1 MRLKKSKCKFLMTE
15 IEYLGHRITKEGLKP
30 TQLKV
35 RAIAQAPMPKNVFEL
50 KAF

>member
-1 MRLKKSKCKFLMTE
+1 MRLKKSKYKFLMTE

-35 RAIAQAPMPKNVFEL
+35 QAIAQAPMPKNVFEL
-50 KAF
+50 KAL